1 MKKIIV
7 VLSLL
12 ALTVGNG
19 CKEEKKEGDQSTQM
33 EKVMAIHDELMP
45 KMGTIGKLVGELNKK
60 ADSTETGMV
69 YERAKK
75 DLQDAHQDM
84 MDWMKEVGDRFDYEE
99 IMKGKELSEQKQ
111 EWLME
116 EERKVKALREKINN
130 SIENAEK
137 LLRSQP

>member
-7 VLSLL
+7 LLSLL
-12 ALTVGNG
+12 ALTVNNG
-19 CKEEKKEGDQSTQM
+19 CREEKKEGDQPTQM
-33 EKVMAIHDELMP
+33 EKVMSIHDELMP

-60 ADSTETGMV
+60 TDSTETGMA
-69 YERAKK
+69 YEKAKK
-75 DLQDAHQDM
+75 DLQEAHQEM
-84 MDWMKEVGDRFDYEE
+84 MDWMKGVGDRFDYEE
-99 IMKGKELSEQKQ
+99 IMKGKELSKQKQ

-116 EERKVKALREKINN
+116 EERKVKALQEKINS